1 MSFNNYNQQ
10 NFGGQQMPPQQQ
22 KRDRK
27 LFTGRVAKAPEVKI
41 VNTKNG
47 EQAVLNL
54 DIVMDISA
62 LETGAQW
69 ARLTFWDADAY
80 LVSAVFKQNDTI
92 AGSGIVNWREW
103 ESNGKSGKSL
113 EYDFASVYL
122 DANQVLDLIRG
133 EINFALE
140 QATTVSANKVVETT
154 TQVVEQQTQ
163 PQPQVQQQQQPQ
175 PTPTVESEFGGP
187 TLDISS
193 DDLPF

>member
-10 NFGGQQMPPQQQ
+10 GFGAQPQQTPPQQQ

-54 DIVMDISA
+54 DIVMDIST

-140 QATTVSANKVVETT
+140 SLNKPDTPNGE
-154 TQVVEQQTQ
+154 QVVEQQPQ
-163 PQPQVQQQQQPQ
+163 PQPQVQQPQPQ
-175 PTPTVESEFGGP
+175 PTPTVEQEFGGP

-193 DDLPF
+193 SDLPF

>member
-10 NFGGQQMPPQQQ
+10 GFGVQPQQTPPQQQ

-27 LFTGRVAKAPEVKI
+27 LFTGRVAKAPEVKV

-54 DIVMDISA
+54 DIVMDIST

-92 AGSGIVNWREW
+92 TGSGIVNWREW

-140 QATTVSANKVVETT
+140 SLNKPNTPNGG
-154 TQVVEQQTQ
+154 QVVEQPEPQVQQQ
-163 PQPQVQQQQQPQ
+163 PQPQVQPQ
-175 PTPTVESEFGGP
+175 PTPTVEGEFGGP
-187 TLDISS
+187 TLDVSS
-193 DDLPF
+193 DELPF

>member
-10 NFGGQQMPPQQQ
+10 GFGVQPQQTPPQQQ

-27 LFTGRVAKAPEVKI
+27 LFTGRVAKAPEVKV

-47 EQAVLNL
+47 EQAVLNV
-54 DIVMDISA
+54 DIVMDIST

-92 AGSGIVNWREW
+92 TGSGIVNWREW

-133 EINFALE
+133 EINFVLE
-140 QATTVSANKVVETT
+140 SLNKPNTPNGE
-154 TQVVEQQTQ
+154 QVVEQPEPQVQQ
-163 PQPQVQQQQQPQ
+163 PQPQVQPEEPMIQIDSQ
-175 PTPTVESEFGGP
+175 
-187 TLDISS
+187 
-193 DDLPF
+193 DLPF